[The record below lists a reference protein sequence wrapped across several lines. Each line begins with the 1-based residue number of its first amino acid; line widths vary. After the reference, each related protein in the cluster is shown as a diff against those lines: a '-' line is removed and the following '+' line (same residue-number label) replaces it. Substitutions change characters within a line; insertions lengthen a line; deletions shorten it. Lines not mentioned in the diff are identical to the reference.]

1 MRSQLKKEEPSG
13 TEIWTEKKKNTI
25 NVIKSSADELNSR
38 IERTE
43 ETISEPRTNN
53 TETKQNEH

>member
-13 TEIWTEKKKNTI
+13 TEIWTEKKNTI

-38 IERTE
+38 RERTE